1 MWLEFALVSLVLAG
15 LLQVPGFF
23 LVRAL
28 GIRGL
33 WQLLFAPIVSLS
45 LIAVAGQVLAL
56 LHVPS
61 SPLVLLVIVILI
73 PALCTLALHRN
84 VDTVSLPSLSW
95 AAVIVSALVGMA
107 LGYNLFLSRLDSLD
121 ALFQAYDVTQ
131 HLNLIRAMAD
141 SGTFSSINVSP
152 YLASADQAIAPIST
166 AGFYP
171 AAWHVLCALAVQIT
185 GCSVPLVINASMF
198 TICFIAYPLCALSLV
213 AVLLDNSKSMQLCG
227 ALTSLAFVAFPWN
240 LLTFGPIYANIAGF
254 ALMPSVM
261 ALFILLLSD
270 GLSIASRLK
279 MSAVLFL
286 SAIGLALCH
295 PNTIFTCIVFLA
307 PYCISR
313 IFTTC
318 KKANVAL
325 VKSLLL
331 CTAFTLICMAFWL
344 VCYKLPVFKDTVSHV
359 WPAYTRVFQVL
370 INVLTLCYNFG
381 FNYETGAQ
389 ILLGALVLIG
399 IIRALHMNE
408 KRWLTVS
415 YALIC
420 FILLVSATRDD
431 ELKQILAGFWYT
443 DPMRLAAIAAIAA
456 VPFAA
461 LGGNWVFKNTL
472 RLIKAY
478 NVQTSTNQNPI
489 IVGATLGALF
499 LLINFMPEFNFPGLH
514 HEYSEEEMKQYS
526 NIQFR
531 DWPKSVHTTY
541 GDYRRVIEDTYA
553 YTQPLDAGEKYFLN
567 MLDSEAGNSLNNA
580 LIINNPMDGSFLAYG
595 TNGLR
600 VYYRNFVGYGG
611 ANETKESRIIRE
623 HLCEY
628 ATNPEVKAAVDAI
641 DARYVLQL
649 RDGITEAGFINLR
662 EDYNETLFSGISSIT
677 DETPGFTCIYDV
689 GVLKIYQ
696 IDR

>member
-1 MWLEFALVSLVLAG
+1 ML
-15 LLQVPGFF
+15 
-23 LVRAL
+23 
-28 GIRGL
+28 
-33 WQLLFAPIVSLS
+33 
-45 LIAVAGQVLAL
+45 
-56 LHVPS
+56 
-61 SPLVLLVIVILI
+61 
-73 PALCTLALHRN
+73 PALIIFEAILFVVSQILMQRDVNRN
-84 VDTVSLPSLSW
+84 ARDLKLPQIKPYVPVLC
-95 AAVIVSALVGMA
+95 IILGTA
-107 LGYNLFLSRLDSLD
+107 LGYNLFLSRLDALD

-152 YLASADQAIAPIST
+152 YLTSADQAIAPIST

-198 TICFIAYPLCALSLV
+198 IICFIAYPLCALALV
-213 AVLLDNSKSMQLCG
+213 AVLFGNSKSMQLCG

-240 LLTFGPIYANIAGF
+240 LLTFGPLYANVAGF
-254 ALMPSVM
+254 ALMPAVM

-270 GLSIASRLK
+270 GPSFASKLK

-318 KKANVAL
+318 KKANVTL

-331 CTAFTLICMAFWL
+331 CAAFSLICMAFWL
-344 VCYKLPVFKDTVSHV
+344 VCYNLPVFKDTVSHV
-359 WPAYTRVFQVL
+359 WPPYTRVFQVL

-408 KRWLTVS
+408 KRWLAVS

-553 YTQPLDAGEKYFLN
+553 YTQPLDAGEEYFLN
-567 MLDSEAGNSLNNA
+567 MLGSEAGGSLNNA

-611 ANETKESRIIRE
+611 TNETKESRIIRE

-628 ATNPEVKAAVDAI
+628 ASNPEVKAAVEAV

-662 EDYNETLFSGISSIT
+662 EDYNEALFSGISSIT
-677 DETPGFTCIYDV
+677 DETPGFTCIYNV